1 MFTVRVMLTVLILI
15 SGAASASSL
24 EGADV
29 SLPGAEARLGWGG
42 GYSSGA
48 WSLLHLR
55 VTGGDTYTL
64 ELSTQTGTLR
74 SGLQPLTATLTVSAG
89 AGVREQRLWL
99 PLFTKRPVELTL
111 SSDAGVSSA
120 TIQPLNANAVIAEPM
135 DSPAAYLGKPRVTII
150 LEPQSALT
158 ALAGGAVLT
167 NAVGLER
174 LPSGS
179 PGLGE
184 LRRDSSKP
192 QGQLAALETIAASVA
207 RVAPPPLR
215 QSEGLAWWCAAAFVV
230 TLGVYSAQRLEWRVA
245 VWGAVLMLGVGVTGW
260 AALQARSSAVS
271 AASADAEQTVLIGAG
286 GWGLRLQITNRFNA
300 TAARL
305 SLPSGVQLLSP
316 IDQHY
321 TATATL
327 IRASAWSNLSY
338 WSAPSAAR
346 VPLRVNNGQLENTGA
361 EPLSDVYVIGTGALE
376 PINSATKRSF
386 NTSNGSRLD
395 NDSSSY
401 GTLIRHLPRG
411 SALARSGATLVIAL
425 PEGSEPR

>member
-1 MFTVRVMLTVLILI
+1 MLIQ
-15 SGAASASSL
+15 GAASASSL

-29 SLPGAEARLGWGG
+29 ALPGAEARLGWGS

-55 VTGGDTYTL
+55 VTGGDMYTL

-99 PLFTKRPVELTL
+99 PLFTKRPVKLTL

-120 TIQPLNANAVIAEPM
+120 TLQPLSANAIVTEPM
-135 DSPAAYLGKPRVTII
+135 DSPAAYLGKPRVTGI

-158 ALAGGAVLT
+158 ALAGGAVLI

-179 PGLGE
+179 LGLGE
-184 LRRDSSKP
+184 LRRASSKP
-192 QGQLAALETIAASVA
+192 QGQLAALEAIAASVA
-207 RVAPPPLR
+207 RVAPPPPR

-230 TLGVYSAQRLEWRVA
+230 ALGVYSAQRLEWRVA

-271 AASADAEQTVLIGAG
+271 ADAEQTVLIGAG

-300 TAARL
+300 TTARL

-316 IDQHY
+316 IDKHY

-327 IRASAWSNLSY
+327 IRAGAWSTLSY

-346 VPLRVNNGQLENTGA
+346 VPLRIRGDVLENSASDT
-361 EPLSDVYVIGTGALE
+361 LSDIYVVGIGPLE
-376 PINSATKRSF
+376 PIQAASKRSF
-386 NTSNGSRLD
+386 NGNKLSFKDLE
-395 NDSSSY
+395 SSSY
-401 GTLIRHLPRG
+401 GSLLMHLPAG
-411 SALARSGATLVIAL
+411 SAVARLGQKLVIAL
-425 PEGSEPR
+425 YEPRVTQ